1 MSAQVRIAV
10 VAICCIKQVGRPV
23 SISFIIPFHP
33 LTGKLAIRHE
43 TISSEEVSIRV
54 FIYVFHVPPRW
65 ESLEPFTARARK
77 DSKRTDLG
85 LKELRIIWKRF
96 IPPAGILGDGDR
108 S

>member
-10 VAICCIKQVGRPV
+10 VAICCMKQGGRPV

-33 LTGKLAIRHE
+33 LTGTLAILRGA
-43 TISSEEVSIRV
+43 ISSEQFPFVLSST
-54 FIYVFHVPPRW
+54 FFMFLQGG
-65 ESLEPFTARARK
+65 SLLSLSQPRARK

-85 LKELRIIWKRF
+85 LKELRIIWN
-96 IPPAGILGDGDR
+96 PPAGILGDGDR